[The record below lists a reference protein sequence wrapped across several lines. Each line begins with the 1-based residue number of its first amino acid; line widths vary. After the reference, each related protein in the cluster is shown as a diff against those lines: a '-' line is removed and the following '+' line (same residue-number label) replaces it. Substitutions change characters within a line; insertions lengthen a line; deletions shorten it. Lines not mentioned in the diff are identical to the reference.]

1 MRVSVRNIKGMVLRL
16 ENINFKLKTMA
27 YPKFVIKKSSN
38 DKYYFNLHAA
48 NAQVIATSEMY
59 ESKDGCKNG
68 IQSVKNNAA
77 SAEVDDQS

>member
-1 MRVSVRNIKGMVLRL
+1 M
-16 ENINFKLKTMA
+16 T

-59 ESKDGCKNG
+59 STKDGCKNG
-68 IQSVKNNAA
+68 IESVKTNAPK
-77 SAEVDDQS
+77 AEVEDQS

>member
-1 MRVSVRNIKGMVLRL
+1 
-16 ENINFKLKTMA
+16 MA